1 VAEIRISRQQLS
13 TFLKDPQSIREFE
26 RMIGSLVTAIADV
39 ETAIAGAVGAQD
51 TADQAAHWA
60 DVARIVAERA
70 NALAEK
76 ANSLATDAE
85 PRIDALEQEDR
96 YPVELAYMGW

>member
-1 VAEIRISRQQLS
+1 MAEIRISRQQLS
-13 TFLKDPQSIREFE
+13 TFLKDPQSIRGFE
-26 RMIGSLVTAIADV
+26 RMIDSLVTAIADV
-39 ETAIAGAVGAQD
+39 EIAIAGAVGAQD

-60 DVARIVAERA
+60 DMARIVAERA
-70 NALAEK
+70 IKVADAANALAT
-76 ANSLATDAE
+76 AAE